1 MMEPNKTSFFQE
13 SWQAIQDN
21 IRDRILLFKLEFI
34 DKASRL
40 IAMFITTIVIA
51 LIGFFVLLFLS
62 MMAGYYFAQITGS
75 LFIGF
80 GIVAIIYAILLVII
94 ILFGAKFIQKTIAN
108 NIIKI
113 VFEKEEENKQHD

>member
-1 MMEPNKTSFFQE
+1 MEPNKTSFFQE

-21 IRDRILLFKLEFI
+21 IRDRILLIKLEFI

-51 LIGFFVLLFLS
+51 LIGFFVMLFIS
-62 MMAGYYFAQITGS
+62 MMAGYYFAHITGS

-80 GIVAIIYAILLVII
+80 GIVAIIYAVLLVII
-94 ILFGAKFIQKTIAN
+94 IFFGKRFIQRTVAN